1 MIDLPCGT
9 RNYDYARDMAIIR
22 TKTHWVLFICLLVAI
37 FAAPVYLSS
46 SWLGVTSLI
55 GITII
60 AVTGLNILVGYCGQ
74 LSIGHA
80 GFMAVG
86 AYTTAILT
94 NKLGVPLLGALICSG
109 LTAGI
114 IGIIFGIPSVRI
126 KGFYLA
132 ITTIA
137 AQFII
142 IWVINHWS
150 AVTGGFTGINVPRD
164 SILDTVQSIVK
175 PILGPVLEITNIR
188 YTDEINN
195 FYIVIVITIIFIFIA
210 KNLAR
215 GRVGRAFIAIR
226 DNDLAAEVMG
236 INLLYYKLL
245 AFFIGCFFA
254 GVAGSLFAHWVGFMN
269 AENFTIADS
278 ILFVGMIII
287 GGLGTTL
294 GPILGAVLIRLLQQ
308 GLIFL
313 SPILERTLPTLPAGF
328 TSGIAPMV
336 FGLVIILFLIL
347 EPRGLA
353 HRWMLFKSA
362 YRLWPFSY

>member
-1 MIDLPCGT
+1 MDLPSGT
-9 RNYDYARDMAIIR
+9 RNYDYATDMAVLR
-22 TKTHWVLFICLLVAI
+22 TKTHWAFFIGFLILV
-37 FAAPVYLSS
+37 FTAPLYLGGY
-46 SWLGVTSLI
+46 WLGVFNLI
-55 GITII
+55 GITIV
-60 AVTGLNILVGYCGQ
+60 AVTGLNILTGYCGQ

-86 AYTTAILT
+86 AYTTGILT
-94 NKLGVPLLGALICSG
+94 GELGFPFLVGLLCAG
-109 LTAGI
+109 LSAGL
-114 IGIIFGIPSVRI
+114 IGIIFGLPSVRV

-150 AVTGGFTGINVPRD
+150 VTGGFVGMDVPRA
-164 SILDTVQSIVK
+164 SIFGFVFRSEASQFYLIMVVVALSIFV
-175 PILGPVLEITNIR
+175 
-188 YTDEINN
+188 
-195 FYIVIVITIIFIFIA
+195 A

-215 GRVGRAFIAIR
+215 GRVGRAFIAVR

-254 GVAGSLFAHWVGFMN
+254 GIAGALFAHWMGFLN
-269 AENFTIADS
+269 AENFTLADS
-278 ILFVGMIII
+278 ILYIGIIII
-287 GGLGTTL
+287 GGLGTTI
-294 GPILGAVLIRLLQQ
+294 GPIIGAVLIRLLQQ
-308 GLIFL
+308 LITYISPFVESAIPAL
-313 SPILERTLPTLPAGF
+313 STGF
-328 TSGIAPMV
+328 TIGLGPMV
-336 FGLVIILFLIL
+336 FGLAIILFLIL

-353 HRWMLFKSA
+353 HRWALFKAA

>member
-1 MIDLPCGT
+1 MDLPCGT
-9 RNYDYARDMAIIR
+9 RNYDYARDMAVLR
-22 TKTHWVLFICLLVAI
+22 TKTHWALFIGLLVI
-37 FAAPVYLSS
+37 LYTAPLYLSN
-46 SWLGVTSLI
+46 SWLGVCNLI

-60 AVTGLNILVGYCGQ
+60 AAIGLNILTGYCGQ

-86 AYTTAILT
+86 AYTTGILT
-94 NKLGVPLLGALICSG
+94 GKLGMPFLAGLICSG
-109 LTAGI
+109 FSAGL
-114 IGIIFGIPSVRI
+114 IGLIFGLPSVRV

-137 AQFII
+137 AQFIV

-150 AVTGGFTGINVPRD
+150 LTGGFVGMSVPRA
-164 SILDTVQSIVK
+164 SIGGFVFKSEASQFYLILVIASICV
-175 PILGPVLEITNIR
+175 
-188 YTDEINN
+188 
-195 FYIVIVITIIFIFIA
+195 FFA

-215 GRVGRAFIAIR
+215 GRVGRAFIAVR

-236 INLLYYKLL
+236 INLMYYKLL
-245 AFFIGCFFA
+245 AFFIGCFLA
-254 GVAGSLFAHWVGFMN
+254 GIAGALFAHWTGFLN
-269 AENFTIADS
+269 AENFTLSDS
-278 ILFVGMIII
+278 ILYIGMIII
-287 GGLGTTL
+287 GGLGTTI

-308 GLIFL
+308 GIMYI
-313 SPILERTLPTLPAGF
+313 SPVLESAFPAIPAGF

-353 HRWMLFKSA
+353 HRWALFKAA